1 MSHFKKFF
9 EVMEYVNT
17 LRTTPSFERYK
28 DLRRLDGKTNGN
40 NMLIIQGF
48 LSGYDSDTFGG
59 SILRPLDNK

>member
-1 MSHFKKFF
+1 
-9 EVMEYVNT
+9 MEYVNT